1 MITALVI
8 VGLLVVVIG
17 GAAFFLHMM
26 GRKLPV
32 EHTAFG
38 VITLANTAEEV
49 WDVIA
54 DVARHPEWL
63 KGVSKVEKLPDRN
76 GHTVWNQV
84 MGRNSFGLEEVTVE
98 RPRRMKREIVDNKKG
113 LFSGSWEFL
122 IIPVPGAA
130 GKSAVKVRLTERG
143 KVHATVPRA
152 IMHMFGEDLYLKK
165 YLAALAGK
173 FGQRANFSHD

>member
-1 MITALVI
+1 MITAVVV
-8 VGLLVVVIG
+8 VGLLVLVLG
-17 GAAFFLHMM
+17 GAALFLHMM
-26 GRKLPV
+26 GRKLPA

-38 VITLANTAEEV
+38 VITLANSAEEV

-54 DVARHPEWL
+54 DVKRQPEWM
-63 KGVSKVEKLPDRN
+63 KSVTNVEKLPDRN
-76 GHTVWNQV
+76 GHTVWKQS
-84 MGRNSFGLEEVTVE
+84 MGRNSFGLEEVAVE
-98 RPRRMKREIVDNKKG
+98 RPRRLKREIVDNAKG
-113 LFSGSWEFL
+113 MFSGSWEFL

-152 IMHMFGEDLYLKK
+152 IMHMFGEDMYLKK
-165 YLAALAGK
+165 YLAALAGR